1 MSPSPRPA
9 NTMHA
14 NIEVVEVAVASK
26 IQDTMKGKEDKIMAL
41 FLPRAS
47 AKSPPIKEVDVD
59 DNAQDVPVRVNKLTM
74 SVSINFQHTQPRSIF

>member
-9 NTMHA
+9 SIMLINTG
-14 NIEVVEVAVASK
+14 VVEVAVASM

-41 FLPRAS
+41 FLPKAS

-59 DNAQDVPVRVNKLTM
+59 DNAQDVPVNRLTM
-74 SVSINFQHTQPRSIF
+74 SLPMKFQHTQPRSIF